1 MDGITEKDVDRR
13 KGRKLPQRSGDT
25 PGRCNVILGL
35 VLDLELDH
43 VQHSIWITGE
53 DAGPAGAVH
62 GLLEALP
69 ALAVMVTV
77 NDSAAKLRA
86 DLVEL
91 VAEMSHLVGAVFI
104 TRDDFVDGVNDDG
117 HVIRFLR
124 PGNDFGR

>member
-1 MDGITEKDVDRR
+1 M
-13 KGRKLPQRSGDT
+13 
-25 PGRCNVILGL
+25 
-35 VLDLELDH
+35 
-43 VQHSIWITGE
+43 
-53 DAGPAGAVH
+53 
-62 GLLEALP
+62 P

-104 TRDDFVDGVNDDG
+104 TRDDFVDGVNNNG

-124 PGNDFGR
+124 PGNDFWCQLVHRDRLATKVPDFYVVVCIVPDAQGLPNHVKAVKAGWLINFKIDVKNLATLARKMA